1 MASPSGATAAL
12 QAAANQLAGTLTNL
26 SSAVAATTASFGQAA
41 AQAGQGAATIGQ
53 SLQSAAGPLLAV
65 ANSLG
70 AGLGAMAGRILDLVV
85 PGLGTLAE
93 TLINLPQRLLAAVT
107 PFVEALNPAL
117 LLAFN
122 QQMANLQATVGTAFQ
137 NIFTILAPVLDQMAA
152 LIQSTMDALRPV
164 VDSLVQMFGTYL
176 VEVTRNFVTQMKA
189 LMPIIEVLMS
199 LLQATM
205 AILEVSFAILRPIIE
220 YLGFLLKMIL
230 MPLNVAMS
238 IFNKAMEGL
247 NKILDVVSTV
257 FSTVI
262 DILSEMLD
270 TLFESLG
277 LGSLFDVL
285 QEGIKYLITAILALA
300 GFLYKLLGLDINKLI
315 ENLTGK
321 PHAIA
326 APKDVAFKGIEQ
338 ITRDIAAASFIAG
351 AGTEKTQED
360 LLKDGIEVLK
370 LIRDDRLDFKTWLQD
385 QMNMLTSA
393 IIVALEKVGGEK
405 ADKFV
410 QDHPAVGGAGQAGA
424 VGLGALT
431 AGPRAVVDW
440 FRGK

>member
-1 MASPSGATAAL
+1 MAKSTADE
-12 QAAANQLAGTLTNL
+12 AAKQLLVISNTLGGSLT
-26 SSAVAATTASFGQAA
+26 SMAA
-41 AQAGQGAATIGQ
+41 
-53 SLQSAAGPLLAV
+53 
-65 ANSLG
+65 
-70 AGLGAMAGRILDLVV
+70 RITDLVI

-93 TLINLPQRLLAAVT
+93 TLIQFPQKLLAAVT

-122 QQMANLQATVGTAFQ
+122 QQLANLQATVGTAFE
-137 NIFTILAPVLDQMAA
+137 NVFNILAPILDTVAGQ
-152 LIQSTMDALRPV
+152 IQSVMDALRPV
-164 VDSLVQMFGTYL
+164 IDSLVQMFGTYL
-176 VEVTRNFVTQMKA
+176 VEVTKNFVTEMKA
-189 LMPIIEVLMS
+189 LMPVIELLMNVLRILAALFELS
-199 LLQATM
+199 M
-205 AILEVSFAILRPIIE
+205 APLRPLIE
-220 YLGFLLKMIL
+220 WLGFLLKMVL
-230 MPLNVAMS
+230 GPMNVVLSVFA
-238 IFNKAMEGL
+238 KAMEGL
-247 NKILDVVSTV
+247 NTILNVVMTV

-262 DILSEMLD
+262 EILTEMLN
-270 TLFESLG
+270 TLFEGLG

-300 GFLYKLLGLDINKLI
+300 GFLFKLVGLDINKLI

-338 ITRDIAAASFIAG
+338 ITKDIAAASFIAG

-370 LIRDDRLDFKTWLQD
+370 LIRDDRLDFKTWLQE
-385 QMNMLTSA
+385 QMDMLTAA
-393 IIVALEKVGGEK
+393 IVAALEKIGGEK

-410 QDHPAVGGAGQAGA
+410 QDHPVVGGAGQAGA
-424 VGLGALT
+424 IGLGALT